1 MQSMSKDDEP
11 TLQRVQTS
19 VSTEPSLWDEV
30 LEAYRAEQVAQSE
43 YETEVCSVVLTH
55 APLDWEVLNPLL
67 MRRRA
72 THEAFGRA
80 YRLWERSRAQRN
92 GTAHPVANAAAPVIL
107 PRPQPGMPRMAL
119 RPAQRDSGEAAR

>member
-1 MQSMSKDDEP
+1 MSKDDEP

-55 APLDWEVLNPLL
+55 APLDWDVLNPLL
-67 MRRRA
+67 MRRRV
-72 THEAFGRA
+72 THAAFVRA
-80 YRLWERSRAQRN
+80 YRLWERSRARRN
-92 GTAHPVANAAAPVIL
+92 GTAHPVGNAAAPVIS
-107 PRPQPGMPRMAL
+107 PQPGSGLPSMAL
-119 RPAQRDSGEAAR
+119 RPATRDSGAAER

>member
-1 MQSMSKDDEP
+1 MSKDDEP

-30 LEAYRAEQVAQSE
+30 LAYRAEQVAQSE

-67 MRRRA
+67 MRRRV
-72 THEAFGRA
+72 THEAFVRA
-80 YRLWERSRAQRN
+80 YRLWERSRARPN
-92 GTAHPVANAAAPVIL
+92 GTAHPGANAAARVIL
-107 PRPQPGMPRMAL
+107 PRPEPDMPRMAL
-119 RPAQRDSGEAAR
+119 RPAA